1 MNQGGLVLNPIG
13 SRSTLPGTI
22 SGNSAGSCMYYVEV
36 PCDDQSRFAEW
47 LAKPTLHQIAGW
59 DANHLDWHWENGSI
73 CSTITS

>member
-1 MNQGGLVLNPIG
+1 
-13 SRSTLPGTI
+13 
-22 SGNSAGSCMYYVEV
+22 MYYVEV